1 MKKSNVVIGLFV
13 MISKLL
19 VIPDA
24 TLAVSELPEHAY
36 DTPAVPALVA

>member
-1 MKKSNVVIGLFV
+1 

-24 TLAVSELPEHAY
+24 TLAVSALPEHA
-36 DTPAVPALVA
+36 DETPAIPATDA